1 MGLDEHPG
9 RASAADTHIRGGD
22 LPLNT
27 EQPAARAGDRAG
39 IRSCDRL
46 AAAVAVALAATSA
59 ARAARALEAPE
70 EIERPA
76 HDLELEGRFAEAQA
90 AFADALVASASEAA
104 RASANAIDDPA
115 ALRRALF
122 LWAWCEV
129 LAENAWQL
137 TWWTS
142 RPGELAR
149 PFATARRSA
158 TAPPPRRGAPPP
170 RELVLARNDLA
181 SWLSYR
187 LLEVH
192 RRSDASERVAAE
204 GRRLGFI
211 TDWRVIGP
219 FENEKGGGFDVAY
232 PPEREIDL
240 GAEYPGKKHPV
251 RWRRVPVRPP
261 DGVVDLDAMFRPNE
275 ECIGYAVTFVR
286 SEEAR
291 PCELRV
297 ASDDGFKLW
306 LNGRGLASREVERAC
321 GFDQDVLPA
330 ELEAGWN
337 RILLKITDSR
347 IDWEFRLRITG
358 PDGVALEPGRDFD
371 VSSSP
376 ARECAVAE
384 GGPTAAREWGGAGYF
399 SRRLANVFPCRDGAS
414 VELDREREG
423 FAEAFARALG
433 RAPDRQESGTRDGL
447 ERLLNAKT
455 AADWAAA
462 CPGFAR
468 AIEAKELARLWYGL
482 GRLRAGRNS
491 HGVKRHPDR
500 EALARAVKLAS
511 ADPVYVNALA
521 RVSTDWVTMA
531 AERNEN
537 PRVRLLREVVAL
549 RPDAAGAL
557 HELASHAL
565 RRQGNAAAAIGLARR
580 ALAATKDFPLARLTE
595 LDCYSWR
602 KWTELAR
609 AGLEKLAHEYP
620 GDPTVRGRWAAELL
634 GSGRAAEALRA
645 YRLAHAA
652 DTSIECY
659 REGVEACLRALG
671 KTYAVIDL
679 RRQAVAAAPFDIA
692 SWLELARL
700 YAAKEDFA
708 SSVAAAREALA
719 VCPDEHLAL
728 EALGNALQ
736 SLGKPDEA
744 REAWRRALELAPNLV
759 RLERYLELVDG
770 KPTYDRAFAED
781 TAPLIDR
788 ARDYVPAEGDPLV
801 EVLEKA
807 IDRVNIDGTV
817 SRTVHRIVQVRNS
830 RGIEEFGK
838 QYVFF
843 YPGEQVVKVRTARV
857 HRADGSVEDAPASGP
872 GDALRTGYAGRS
884 ALPLGLPPLR
894 AGDIVEIE
902 YRVDDTKQGFF
913 GRYFGNIF
921 LFQGPRP
928 RLRSKYVL
936 IAPMGLELHFN
947 ARGGDLEPEVAEWA
961 EGDAVVRTWTV
972 EPAPKIRFEPHMPPL
987 HELALQVQ
995 VSTYRDW
1002 GEFGRWYWNLVKDQH
1017 RTDPELEA
1025 KTLELVAGLKTDIE
1039 KIRAIYDFVASEVQY
1054 SAWEFG
1060 VHGFKPYRA
1069 TKVFAQRF
1077 GDCKDK
1083 ATLIKTMLG
1092 LVGIESMPALVR
1104 ASMRTPVE
1112 DLSLPLFGHFNHMIV
1127 HVPPADGRGA
1137 LWLDGTMAL
1146 HAMETV
1152 PVSDA
1157 GKLAC
1162 VVAPG
1167 GGKLVRI
1174 PRGGPEENAIS
1185 EKAEIEL
1192 SREGGRIAARVSLSA
1207 RATGWLATFARFRM
1221 NGTEAAKAVA
1231 GHLYG
1236 RQMPGLRVSS
1246 IATSDLED
1254 IGAPA
1259 EWRFE
1264 GVVGEF
1270 GVARDAGR
1278 GADARVCSRTLGSP
1292 FRGVFRGDWGLLT
1305 PENLSDYA
1313 ALASREHDLVLA
1325 APWRYE
1331 GEVVFRL
1338 KPGRRPR
1345 RGGGLEFA
1353 EVPKDVVLERP
1364 FGRLRITYRQE
1375 GRSLVVRKLVEIST
1389 DRIGPAGYGEF
1400 RVFVNRAD
1408 RAERGEIGVRVAE

>member
-1 MGLDEHPG
+1 
-9 RASAADTHIRGGD
+9 
-22 LPLNT
+22 
-27 EQPAARAGDRAG
+27 
-39 IRSCDRL
+39 
-46 AAAVAVALAATSA
+46 VAVALAAASA
-59 ARAARALEAPE
+59 THALEAPE
-70 EIERPA
+70 EIERRA
-76 HDLELEGRFAEAQA
+76 HDLELEGRYAEAQA
-90 AFADALVASASEAA
+90 AFAEALVASASEAA
-104 RASANAIDDPA
+104 RVSAGAGDDPA

-149 PFATARRSA
+149 PFAAALRSA
-158 TAPPPRRGAPPP
+158 AAPAQRRGAPPP
-170 RELVLARNDLA
+170 RGLVLARNDLA

-192 RRSDASERVAAE
+192 RRSGAGERVAAE

-211 TDWRVIGP
+211 TDWQVIGP
-219 FENEKGGGFDVAY
+219 FENEKGGGFGVAY
-232 PPEREIDL
+232 PPESEIDL
-240 GAEYPGKKHPV
+240 WAEYPGKKHPV
-251 RWRRVPVRPP
+251 RWRGVPVRPP

-275 ECIGYAVTFVR
+275 ECIAYAVTFVR

-297 ASDDGFKLW
+297 ASDDGFILW
-306 LNGRGLASREVERAC
+306 LNGRLLVSREVERAC
-321 GFDQDVLPA
+321 GFDQDVVPA
-330 ELEAGWN
+330 RLEAGWN
-337 RILLKITDSR
+337 RILLKIADSR
-347 IDWEFRLRITG
+347 IDWEFRLRITD
-358 PDGVALEPGRDFD
+358 PDGAALEPGGNLE
-371 VSSSP
+371 VISSP
-376 ARECAVAE
+376 AQECVAAE
-384 GGPTAAREWGGAGYF
+384 GGPPEAREWGGAGYF
-399 SRRLANVFPCRDGAS
+399 SRRLADVFPCRDGAF
-414 VELDREREG
+414 VELYREREG
-423 FAEAFARALG
+423 FVEAFGRALG
-433 RAPDRQESGTRDGL
+433 RAPDPKEFTTRDGL
-447 ERLLNAKT
+447 ERMLKAKT
-455 AADWAAA
+455 AADWAEA

-468 AIEAKELARLWYGL
+468 AVETEELARLWYGL
-482 GRLRAGRNS
+482 GRVRAGRNS

-500 EALARAVKLAS
+500 EALTRAVKLAA
-511 ADPVYVNALA
+511 ADPVYVSALA

-565 RRQGNAAAAIGLARR
+565 RRQGNASKAMGLARK
-580 ALAATKDFPLARLTE
+580 ALSVTKDLPLARLTE

-602 KWTELAR
+602 EWTELAR
-609 AGLEKLAHEYP
+609 VGLEKLAHEYP
-620 GDPTVRGRWAAELL
+620 GDPTVQGRWGGELL

-645 YRLAHAA
+645 YRLAYASDA
-652 DTSIECY
+652 GVERY
-659 REGVEACLRALG
+659 REGIEACLRALG

-679 RRQAVAAAPFDIA
+679 RRRAVAADPFDIE
-692 SWLELARL
+692 SRLELARL

-708 SSVAAAREALA
+708 SSAAAAREALS
-719 VCPDEHLAL
+719 VCPDEHLVL

-759 RLERYLELVDG
+759 RLERYLEMVDDR
-770 KPTYDRAFAED
+770 PAYDRAFAED
-781 TAPLIDR
+781 TAPLIER
-788 ARDYVPAEGDPLV
+788 ARNYVPAEGDPLV

-830 RGIEEFGK
+830 RGIEEFGTP
-838 QYVFF
+838 YVFF

-857 HRADGSVEDAPASGP
+857 HRADGSVEDAPTSGP
-872 GDALRTGYAGRS
+872 EDALRTGYAGRS

-894 AGDIVEIE
+894 AGDIVETE
-902 YRVDDTKQGFF
+902 YRVDDTKQSFF
-913 GRYFGNIF
+913 GKYFGNIF
-921 LFQGPRP
+921 LFQGSRP

-936 IAPMGLELHFN
+936 IAPKELRLHLN
-947 ARGGDLEPEVAEWA
+947 TRGGDLEPEITEWA

-972 EPAPKIRFEPHMPPL
+972 EAAPAIRAEPNMPPL
-987 HELALQVQ
+987 DELASQVQ
-995 VSTYRDW
+995 VSTYEDW

-1025 KTLELVAGLKTDIE
+1025 KTRELVAGLKTDIE

-1083 ATLIKTMLG
+1083 ATLIETMLDQ
-1092 LVGIESMPALVR
+1092 LGIESMPALVR
-1104 ASMRTPVE
+1104 ASMRTPAE

-1127 HVPPADGRGA
+1127 HVPPAEGRSA

-1162 VVAPG
+1162 VVHPE

-1174 PRGGPEENAIS
+1174 PRGAPGENSLA

-1192 SREGGRIAARVSLSA
+1192 SREGGKIAARVSLSA

-1221 NGTEAAKAVA
+1221 NGPEAAKSVA

-1236 RQMPGLRVSS
+1236 RQMPGLEISS

-1270 GVARDAGR
+1270 GAKRDAGR
-1278 GADARVCSRTLGSP
+1278 GADARVCFRTLGSP
-1292 FRGVFRGDWGLLT
+1292 FRGIFRGEWGLLA
-1305 PENLSDYA
+1305 PEKLSDYA
-1313 ALASREHDLVLA
+1313 PLASREHDLVLA

-1331 GEVVFRL
+1331 SEVVFRL
-1338 KPGRRPR
+1338 EPARRRR
-1345 RGGGLEFA
+1345 RGVGFEFT
-1353 EVPKDVVLERP
+1353 EIPKDVVLERP
-1364 FGRLRITYRQE
+1364 FGRLRITYGQE
-1375 GRSLVVRKLVEIST
+1375 GRSLTVKKLVEIST
-1389 DRIGPAGYGEF
+1389 DRVGPADYGEF
-1400 RVFVNRAD
+1400 RAFVNRAD
-1408 RAERGEIGVRVAE
+1408 RAERGEIGVRIAE